1 MILVSSSKRKNK
13 LPRQEKVC
21 IITGATNGIGK
32 EAAINLAEMGFTLG
46 LVGRNPEKIDATC
59 SSIQSKTGNENI
71 KFFQADL
78 SLMSSVQRL
87 AEKIKST
94 YNKIDVLLNNAG
106 AYFADFGTTEEGF
119 ENTFAL
125 NHLSYFQLT
134 DLLLD
139 AIKATPNSRIVNV
152 ASNAHLGT
160 NLNFDNLQGFDGY
173 KGWPAYCKS
182 KLCNIMFTYELA
194 RRLQGCGTTAN
205 CLHPGFVKTN
215 FGNNNKTSVRMS
227 LSAAKAVGAIN
238 VKKGAKTSIYLAS
251 SEEVEG
257 VTGHYFSKCKSK
269 QSSKQSNVIKDQ
281 KRLWSISRQLLN

>member
-1 MILVSSSKRKNK
+1 MSH
-13 LPRQEKVC
+13 QGKVC

-32 EAAINLAEMGFTLG
+32 EAAMNLAEMGFTLG

-59 SSIQSKTGNENI
+59 SSIQTKTGNKNI

-139 AIKATPNSRIVNV
+139 A
-152 ASNAHLGT
+152 
-160 NLNFDNLQGFDGY
+160 
-173 KGWPAYCKS
+173 
-182 KLCNIMFTYELA
+182 
-194 RRLQGCGTTAN
+194 
-205 CLHPGFVKTN
+205 
-215 FGNNNKTSVRMS
+215 
-227 LSAAKAVGAIN
+227 
-238 VKKGAKTSIYLAS
+238 
-251 SEEVEG
+251 
-257 VTGHYFSKCKSK
+257 
-269 QSSKQSNVIKDQ
+269 
-281 KRLWSISRQLLN
+281 

>member
-1 MILVSSSKRKNK
+1 
-13 LPRQEKVC
+13 
-21 IITGATNGIGK
+21 
-32 EAAINLAEMGFTLG
+32 
-46 LVGRNPEKIDATC
+46 
-59 SSIQSKTGNENI
+59 
-71 KFFQADL
+71 
-78 SLMSSVQRL
+78 MSAVQRL

-215 FGNNNKTSVRMS
+215 FGNNNKTKRAHESIRCENGWS
-227 LSAAKAVGAIN
+227 HQC
-238 VKKGAKTSIYLAS
+238 KKRSQNKHI
-251 SEEVEG
+251 
-257 VTGHYFSKCKSK
+257 FSFFWRSGKC
-269 QSSKQSNVIKDQ
+269 
-281 KRLWSISRQLLN
+281 